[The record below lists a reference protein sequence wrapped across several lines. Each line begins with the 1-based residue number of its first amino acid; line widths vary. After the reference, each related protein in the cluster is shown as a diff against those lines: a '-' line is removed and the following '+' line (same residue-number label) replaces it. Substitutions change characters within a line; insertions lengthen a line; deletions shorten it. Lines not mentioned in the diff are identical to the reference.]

1 VLGQL
6 ELVLLPD
13 QVDLFAKSRVTDVD
27 WWAGALWG
35 RGVGGLGVG
44 EVVGSGA
51 STQMGVAH

>member
-27 WWAGALWG
+27 WWAWALWG
-35 RGVGGLGVG
+35 GGVGGLGVC
-44 EVVGSGA
+44 EVVGRGA
-51 STQMGVAH
+51 SS